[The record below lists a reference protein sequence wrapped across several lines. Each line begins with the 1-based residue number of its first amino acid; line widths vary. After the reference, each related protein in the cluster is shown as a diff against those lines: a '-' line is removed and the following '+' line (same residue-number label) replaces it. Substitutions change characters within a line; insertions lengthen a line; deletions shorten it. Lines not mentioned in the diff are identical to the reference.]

1 MEIEGEEEAEKL
13 QAIMNAKGPSVA
25 SSGTAAAAAAAAA
38 AATGSDG
45 DGDGGGVGGGGGGSA
60 PLVPET
66 VYTRASSALVRA
78 REELCGST
86 FKKARARLI
95 ARHAVV
101 EALDAPGG
109 DTADRQMLGALYGG
123 IKDMTLNC
131 SEIAGRRPVM
141 GVRYAPTGALLA
153 SYSLAEDVRLW
164 DTHSLE
170 SRGLLQGHTERVTG
184 IAWAPASADA
194 GAGSTCTGLLATSSA
209 DATCMLW
216 STATAGTEAGNNIMP
231 LRTLQGHRGVVAAAA
246 WHPDG
251 KLVGTAGHD
260 RTWRLWDVETG
271 ETLLGQDGLS
281 QHCSALDFHP
291 DGSLA
296 ATGDWAGV
304 CALWDLRSG
313 KRVHGFQ
320 GHGKKVV
327 KCTFAPD
334 GRRMASC
341 GPDNTVRVWDL
352 RNKNCEY
359 SVPAHASPVTDVRFS
374 TNGEAMVTSSFDGS
388 LRVWGTRD
396 YRLLSTL
403 KGHSDK
409 VMGCDVDP
417 DSGGLRIASAGFDK
431 NVKVWTQDEY

>member
-1 MEIEGEEEAEKL
+1 MEIEGEEEADKL

-38 AATGSDG
+38 AATGG
-45 DGDGGGVGGGGGGSA
+45 DGGVGGGGASASA

-66 VYTRASSALVRA
+66 VYTRAPDALVRA
-78 REELCGST
+78 REELCGGT
-86 FKKARARLI
+86 FKKARTRLI
-95 ARHAVV
+95 ARHAAV
-101 EALDAPGG
+101 EALSAPGG
-109 DTADRQMLGALYGG
+109 AKADMQVLGALYSGVEG
-123 IKDMTLNC
+123 MTLNC
-131 SEIAGRRPVM
+131 SEITGRRPAM

-164 DTHSLE
+164 DAHSLE

-184 IAWAPASADA
+184 LAWAPASASAGTA
-194 GAGSTCTGLLATSSA
+194 GAGLLATSSA

-216 STATAGTEAGNNIMP
+216 STATAGTEGGNNITP
-231 LRTLQGHRGVVAAAA
+231 LITLQGHRGVVAAAA

-251 KLVGTAGHD
+251 KFVGTAGHD
-260 RTWRLWDVETG
+260 RTWRLWDAETG
-271 ETLLGQDGLS
+271 EVLLGQDGLT
-281 QHCSALDFHP
+281 QHCSALAFHP

-313 KRVHGFQ
+313 KRLHGFQ
-320 GHGKKVV
+320 GHGKKIVQ
-327 KCTFAPD
+327 CTFAPD

-352 RNKNCEY
+352 RNKSCEY

-374 TNGEAMVTSSFDGS
+374 ADGESMVTSSFDGS

-403 KGHSDK
+403 KGHTDK

-417 DSGGLRIASAGFDK
+417 VSGGLRIASAGFDK
-431 NVKVWTQDEY
+431 NVKVWAKDD